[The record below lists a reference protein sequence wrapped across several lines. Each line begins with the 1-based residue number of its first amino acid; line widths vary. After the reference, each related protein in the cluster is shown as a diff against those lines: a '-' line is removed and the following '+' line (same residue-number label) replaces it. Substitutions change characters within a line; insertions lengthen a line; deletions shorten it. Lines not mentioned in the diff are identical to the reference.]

1 MNDEVEETWLP
12 DWKPRVR
19 AWLDGI
25 VIFALIFASLTVAH
39 YAFRLFRTLDP
50 DLMEFMEWTHR
61 DAVKLIWVLFLVS
74 QVRTAASEAL
84 TFVQKK
90 EDSKRQKKRS
100 R

>member
-1 MNDEVEETWLP
+1 MTDELEEPWLP

-25 VIFALIFASLTVAH
+25 LVFALIFASLTVAH

-61 DAVKLIWVLFLVS
+61 DAVKLIWVLFLLS
-74 QVRTAASEAL
+74 QVRAAVPEAL
-84 TFVQKK
+84 TFMQKK
-90 EDSKRQKKRS
+90 KRNKGQETRP